1 MKLHADHMARLF
13 GAVNEHTHVFLRRP
27 LNDSVPHVQ
36 NVVLAGLRETSHR
49 LLLDLFRAPEQD
61 HRVDVPLQNLARPIV
76 SPCVCHRARPVKP
89 EHVARDGLHLA
100 ELSGA
105 AIRMENEWGIRILG
119 LDAGDDALRVRG
131 RKLGKLLRGEVVC
144 PRVKQLHDLCT
155 RLDLIADII
164 RQLIGQMRQHRVQQ
178 RRVVHHHLLRL
189 GAVPVSLALDRI
201 RGQRPRRPDESQHGR
216 LITHLLPQRL
226 QSLRHERQSR
236 RRIVQRDQPRKIVCV
251 PDGIGNDGPRP
262 LDHVKLDPHGRQ
274 RRQNVTEH
282 NYTIR
287 LERVPRLQ
295 RQLDR
300 NGGRL

>member
-1 MKLHADHMARLF
+1 MAEEIRERFISRDSTVKLPNKPFIKRMLDPTSPTMEIDGEEASVKTMSMDGKLFPTVVPQEQADGSYNL
-13 GAVNEHTHVFLRRP
+13 
-27 LNDSVPHVQ
+27 VQ
-36 NVVLAGLRETSHR
+36 LEPKAAYDLAMDTG
-49 LLLDLFRAPEQD
+49 
-61 HRVDVPLQNLARPIV
+61 NY
-76 SPCVCHRARPVKP
+76 
-89 EHVARDGLHLA
+89 
-100 ELSGA
+100 
-105 AIRMENEWGIRILG
+105 

-274 RRQNVTEH
+274 HPAGTRSTAATTARPQWRTSL
-282 NYTIR
+282 TA
-287 LERVPRLQ
+287 P
-295 RQLDR
+295 
-300 NGGRL
+300 